1 MRKEFV
7 TQDAKFVYSK
17 DDLGYQEVLDDFK
30 TTSTITI
37 VTYNLSNDNDDLLIS
52 AVRAASEHCSINII
66 TNIPSRWETYYTAN
80 ARNRAKKQIGLYL
93 SKLSSET
100 FRKDSSIFFDFSN
113 HGKIIMTDSVVYIGS
128 ANYSSGSASH
138 TEFGFISRDP
148 KFIQYI
154 TSEVIPSM
162 KNSALPY
169 YEYDQ
174 TALLIE
180 ANVALASIYNIE
192 NELHDTVYSWYSNT
206 NGEGFYYN
214 DSEASLTEE
223 ILDKVLRVIRNS
235 CEVSRELYD
244 ALVVINRDDKYET
257 ETDWANDIYDELRS
271 IYSKIEQLSCSD
283 ELYNLSK
290 FKIAEYVNQKLQTE
304 YEMIAYE
311 ENLDSCIESAS
322 GDAMN
327 VVYNLTQAAKPNIDE
342 LLKKIERFR
351 NEFSSFLKIF
361 QMKETRKVNRR
372 IDNT

>member
-169 YEYDQ
+169 YEYDY

-327 VVYNLTQAAKPNIDE
+327 VFYNLTQAAKPNIDE

>member
-1 MRKEFV
+1 M
-7 TQDAKFVYSK
+7 
-17 DDLGYQEVLDDFK
+17 
-30 TTSTITI
+30 
-37 VTYNLSNDNDDLLIS
+37 
-52 AVRAASEHCSINII
+52 
-66 TNIPSRWETYYTAN
+66 
-80 ARNRAKKQIGLYL
+80 
-93 SKLSSET
+93 
-100 FRKDSSIFFDFSN
+100 
-113 HGKIIMTDSVVYIGS
+113 
-128 ANYSSGSASH
+128 
-138 TEFGFISRDP
+138 
-148 KFIQYI
+148 
-154 TSEVIPSM
+154 
-162 KNSALPY
+162 
-169 YEYDQ
+169 
-174 TALLIE
+174 
-180 ANVALASIYNIE
+180 
-192 NELHDTVYSWYSNT
+192 
-206 NGEGFYYN
+206 
-214 DSEASLTEE
+214 
-223 ILDKVLRVIRNS
+223 
-235 CEVSRELYD
+235 SRELYD

>member
-169 YEYDQ
+169 YEYDY

-192 NELHDTVYSWYSNT
+192 HELHDTVYSWYSNT

>member
-169 YEYDQ
+169 YEYDY

>member
-128 ANYSSGSASH
+128 PNYSSGSASH

-169 YEYDQ
+169 YEYDY

>member
-169 YEYDQ
+169 YEYDY

-351 NEFSSFLKIF
+351 NGFSSFLKIF

>member
-1 MRKEFV
+1 M
-7 TQDAKFVYSK
+7 
-17 DDLGYQEVLDDFK
+17 
-30 TTSTITI
+30 
-37 VTYNLSNDNDDLLIS
+37 IS

-169 YEYDQ
+169 YEYDY

-206 NGEGFYYN
+206 NGAGFYYN

-351 NEFSSFLKIF
+351 NEFSYFLKIF

>member
-169 YEYDQ
+169 YEYDY

-342 LLKKIERFR
+342 LLEKIERFR

>member
-169 YEYDQ
+169 YEYDY

-192 NELHDTVYSWYSNT
+192 NELHDTVYSCYSNT

>member
-113 HGKIIMTDSVVYIGS
+113 HGKIIITDSVVYIGS

-169 YEYDQ
+169 YEYDY

>member
-169 YEYDQ
+169 YEYDY

-180 ANVALASIYNIE
+180 ENVALASIYNIE

>member
-169 YEYDQ
+169 YEYDY

-235 CEVSRELYD
+235 CEVSGELYD

>member
-52 AVRAASEHCSINII
+52 AVRTASEHCSINII

-169 YEYDQ
+169 YEYDY

>member
-66 TNIPSRWETYYTAN
+66 TNIPSRWETYYTAK

-169 YEYDQ
+169 YEYDY

>member
-169 YEYDQ
+169 YEYDY

-351 NEFSSFLKIF
+351 NEFSYFLKIF

>member
-52 AVRAASEHCSINII
+52 AVRAASERCSINII

-169 YEYDQ
+169 YEYDY

-257 ETDWANDIYDELRS
+257 ETDWANDIYNELRS

-351 NEFSSFLKIF
+351 NEFSYFLKIF

>member
-100 FRKDSSIFFDFSN
+100 FRKDSSIFFDFFN

-169 YEYDQ
+169 YEYDY

>member
-169 YEYDQ
+169 DEYDY

-257 ETDWANDIYDELRS
+257 ETDWANDIYDELRY

>member
-100 FRKDSSIFFDFSN
+100 IRKDSSIFFDFSN

-169 YEYDQ
+169 YEYDY

>member
-169 YEYDQ
+169 YEYDY

-304 YEMIAYE
+304 
-311 ENLDSCIESAS
+311 
-322 GDAMN
+322 
-327 VVYNLTQAAKPNIDE
+327 
-342 LLKKIERFR
+342 
-351 NEFSSFLKIF
+351 
-361 QMKETRKVNRR
+361 
-372 IDNT
+372 

>member
-169 YEYDQ
+169 YEYDY

-214 DSEASLTEE
+214 DSETSLTEE

>member
-162 KNSALPY
+162 ENSALPY
-169 YEYDQ
+169 YEYDY

-342 LLKKIERFR
+342 LLKRIERFR

>member
-100 FRKDSSIFFDFSN
+100 FRKDSSIFFNFSN

-169 YEYDQ
+169 YEYDY

>member
-169 YEYDQ
+169 YEYDY

-192 NELHDTVYSWYSNT
+192 NELHDTFYSWYSNT

>member
-169 YEYDQ
+169 YEYDY

-351 NEFSSFLKIF
+351 NEFSSFLKIL

>member
-138 TEFGFISRDP
+138 TEFGFISRGP

-169 YEYDQ
+169 YEYDY

-257 ETDWANDIYDELRS
+257 ETDWANDICDELRS

>member
-169 YEYDQ
+169 YEYDY

-361 QMKETRKVNRR
+361 QMKETREVNRR

>member
-169 YEYDQ
+169 YEYDY

-361 QMKETRKVNRR
+361 QMKETSKVNRR

>member
-169 YEYDQ
+169 YEYDY

-342 LLKKIERFR
+342 LLKRIERFR

>member
-30 TTSTITI
+30 TASAITI

-66 TNIPSRWETYYTAN
+66 TNIPSRWETYYTAD

-100 FRKDSSIFFDFSN
+100 FRKDASIFFDFSN

-148 KFIQYI
+148 KLIQYI
-154 TSEVIPSM
+154 TSEVLPSM

-169 YEYDQ
+169 YEYDY
-174 TALLIE
+174 TVLLIE

-192 NELHDTVYSWYSNT
+192 NELHDTVYIWYSNI

-223 ILDKVLRVIRNS
+223 ILDKLRRVISNS

-244 ALVVINRDDKYET
+244 ALVVIDRDDKYET
-257 ETDWANDIYDELRS
+257 ETDRAGDIHDELRS

-342 LLKKIERFR
+342 LLKQIERFR

>member
-169 YEYDQ
+169 YEYDY
-174 TALLIE
+174 TTLLIE

>member
-7 TQDAKFVYSK
+7 TQDAKFVYSI

-169 YEYDQ
+169 YEYDY

>member
-113 HGKIIMTDSVVYIGS
+113 HGKIMMTDSVVYIGS

-169 YEYDQ
+169 YEYDY

-322 GDAMN
+322 GDATN

-351 NEFSSFLKIF
+351 NEFSYFLKIF